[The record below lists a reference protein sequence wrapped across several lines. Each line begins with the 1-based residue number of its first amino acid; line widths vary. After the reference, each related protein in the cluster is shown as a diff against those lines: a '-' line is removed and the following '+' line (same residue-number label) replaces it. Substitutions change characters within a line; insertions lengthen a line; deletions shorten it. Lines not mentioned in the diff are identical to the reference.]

1 MEWTANIEYK
11 LTNTKMRD
19 ALNNIG
25 RSFFYSLCFGGNDKV
40 STWGKNVGNSWG
52 TTYYI
57 YDNWGLQMGKL
68 AENSFILLFF

>member
-1 MEWTANIEYK
+1 
-11 LTNTKMRD
+11 MRD

-57 YDNWGLQMGKL
+57 YDNWKSMTRIID
-68 AENSFILLFF
+68 ENNK